1 MFNNSRNHKPRRQ
14 DVHSAW
20 VSNWINEVDC
30 AYRAKLSKWN
40 RNSLKTEQ
48 VRFGLP
54 FGSDSGGSLALGGAA
69 VTRIGAACGADNP
82 RSSDVDAD

>member
-1 MFNNSRNHKPRRQ
+1 MRQ
-14 DVHSAW
+14 TF
-20 VSNWINEVDC
+20 
-30 AYRAKLSKWN
+30 KM
-40 RNSLKTEQ
+40 EQ
-48 VRFGLP
+48 IHFSLP

>member
-1 MFNNSRNHKPRRQ
+1 MRQ
-14 DVHSAW
+14 TF
-20 VSNWINEVDC
+20 
-30 AYRAKLSKWN
+30 KM
-40 RNSLKTEQ
+40 EQ

-54 FGSDSGGSLALGGAA
+54 FGSDLGGSLAFLLLGGVA